1 MNLHFKIN
9 SFNGTGEINKYITM
23 KLCVL
28 VKQVPGSESALRIE
42 SSNTWIEETAA
53 LFEMNESDNYALE
66 EALQIKQALG
76 NDPEVVVVSMG
87 PERVQKVIREALA
100 KGADRGIHINEMTEI
115 KSDPFATAQVFANVI
130 KDEKFDLVFT
140 GLQSDDVGSGQTGV
154 ILGELL
160 EMATATLV
168 MATEVQEGSIKVKRE
183 LESGWFQWVSM
194 PTPASITIQSG
205 INQPRYPSLK
215 GIMGAKKKE
224 IKVVDQAAITVPEKQ
239 QSFSNIYLPTAE
251 KKTEMIEGNLD
262 QMISRLVEVLKTEIK
277 VL

>member
-1 MNLHFKIN
+1 
-9 SFNGTGEINKYITM
+9 M

-28 VKQVPGSESALRIE
+28 VKQVPGSESALRIA
-42 SSNTWIEETAA
+42 SSNTWIEDTAA

-66 EALQIKQALG
+66 EALQIKEALG

-100 KGADRGIHINEMTEI
+100 KGADRGIHINEITEI
-115 KSDPFATAQVFANVI
+115 ISDPFATAQVFANVI
-130 KDEKFDLVFT
+130 KDENFDLIFT
-140 GLQSDDVGSGQTGV
+140 GLQSDDVGSGHTGV

-160 EMATATLV
+160 GMATATLV
-168 MATEVQEGSIKVKRE
+168 MATEVQEGPIKVKRE

-224 IKVVDQAAITVPEKQ
+224 IKVVDQTTITAPEKQ
-239 QSFSNIYLPTAE
+239 QSFANIYLPAAE

-262 QMISRLVEVLKTEIK
+262 QMVSKLVEVLKTEIK

>member
-1 MNLHFKIN
+1 
-9 SFNGTGEINKYITM
+9 M

-28 VKQVPGSESALRIE
+28 VKQVPGNESALRIA
-42 SSNTWIEETAA
+42 SSNTWIEDAAA

-66 EALQIKQALG
+66 EALQMKESLG
-76 NDPEVVVVSMG
+76 NGSEVVAVSMG

-130 KDEKFDLVFT
+130 KDENFDIIFS
-140 GLQSDDVGSGQTGV
+140 GLQSDDVGSGQTGI
-154 ILGELL
+154 ILGEMLG
-160 EMATATLV
+160 MATATLV
-168 MATEVQEGSIKVKRE
+168 MATEVQKGSIKVKRE

-194 PTPASITIQSG
+194 STPASITIQSG

-224 IKVVDQAAITVPEKQ
+224 IKVVDQSAVAAPEKQ
-239 QSFSNIYLPTAE
+239 QSFANIYLPTAD
-251 KKTEMIEGNLD
+251 KKTEMIEGNVD
-262 QMISRLVEVLKTEIK
+262 QMVSRLVDVLKTEIK

>member
-1 MNLHFKIN
+1 M
-9 SFNGTGEINKYITM
+9 TGVQT
-23 KLCVL
+23 C
-28 VKQVPGSESALRIE
+28 ALPI
-42 SSNTWIEETAA
+42 S
-53 LFEMNESDNYALE
+53 
-66 EALQIKQALG
+66 LQIKEALG
-76 NDPEVVVVSMG
+76 NDSEVVAVSMG

-130 KDEKFDLVFT
+130 KDENFDLIFS

-154 ILGELL
+154 ILGEMLG
-160 EMATATLV
+160 MATATLV
-168 MATEVQEGSIKVKRE
+168 MATEIQEGSIKVKRE

-194 PTPASITIQSG
+194 STPASITIQSG

-224 IKVVDQAAITVPEKQ
+224 IKVVDQSTIAAPEKQ
-239 QSFSNIYLPTAE
+239 QSFANIYLPTAD
-251 KKTEMIEGNLD
+251 KKTEMIEGNID
-262 QMISRLVEVLKTEIK
+262 QIVSRLVDVLKTEIK

>member
-1 MNLHFKIN
+1 
-9 SFNGTGEINKYITM
+9 M
-23 KLCVL
+23 KVCVL
-28 VKQVPGSESALRIE
+28 VKQVPGSESALRIAP
-42 SSNTWIEETAA
+42 SNTWIEETAA

-66 EALQIKQALG
+66 EALQIKEALG

-87 PERVQKVIREALA
+87 PERVQKVMREALA
-100 KGADRGIHINEMTEI
+100 KGADRGIHINEITEI
-115 KSDPFATAQVFANVI
+115 KSDPFATSQVFANVI
-130 KDEKFDLVFT
+130 KDENFDLIFT

-160 EMATATLV
+160 GMATATLV
-168 MATEVQEGSIKVKRE
+168 MATEVKEVSIRIKRE

-224 IKVVDQAAITVPEKQ
+224 IKVADQTTITFPEKQ
-239 QSFSNIYLPTAE
+239 QSFGKIYLPTAD

-262 QMISRLVEVLKTEIK
+262 QMVSRLVEVLKTEIK